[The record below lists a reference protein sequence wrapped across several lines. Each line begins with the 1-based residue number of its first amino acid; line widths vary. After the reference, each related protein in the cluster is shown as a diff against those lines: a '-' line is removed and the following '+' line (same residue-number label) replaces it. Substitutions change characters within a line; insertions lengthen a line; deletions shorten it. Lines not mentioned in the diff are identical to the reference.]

1 MFYYDYMYIENRNMS
16 FSISNMIFLW
26 KSANDLRKSV
36 WDLHGNS
43 MQLSI
48 SKAMPLA
55 TWNNFLIFSIC
66 MEQRKLLSWFFFI
79 DNFPSFRPNA
89 HTIYWIVCLLVL
101 LCHFFSS
108 LCLFQ
113 FNIFTSIYSQYSCV
127 IFCFMALKIRWNS
140 LDRFMFQRANW
151 VEL

>member
-66 MEQRKLLSWFFFI
+66 KEQRKLLSWFFFYRQFSI
-79 DNFPSFRPNA
+79 ISAKCTYNILD
-89 HTIYWIVCLLVL
+89 CLLACVAMS
-101 LCHFFSS
+101 SS

-113 FNIFTSIYSQYSCV
+113 FNIINLQSIFLCV